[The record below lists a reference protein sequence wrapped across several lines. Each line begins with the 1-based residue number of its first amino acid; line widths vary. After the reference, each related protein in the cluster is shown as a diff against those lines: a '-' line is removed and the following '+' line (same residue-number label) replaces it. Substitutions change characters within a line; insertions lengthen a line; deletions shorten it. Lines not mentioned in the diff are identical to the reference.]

1 MKNRCLPV
9 LLRLPLFFGLFSAFF
24 CFFVSFD
31 FFSTFFKYSLVW
43 YNIRVSVFGHFGY
56 CIIYNYYFPFLAFFI
71 MLVLFFS
78 KRGANGYSQGEGD
91 DDFIHRYNIANFRGG
106 VLC

>member
-1 MKNRCLPV
+1 
-9 LLRLPLFFGLFSAFF
+9 
-24 CFFVSFD
+24 
-31 FFSTFFKYSLVW
+31 
-43 YNIRVSVFGHFGY
+43 
-56 CIIYNYYFPFLAFFI
+56 